1 MAEPQKRIN
10 HTTIRL
16 VRDDV
21 TLFPAEAMVHYARP
35 DLSLGTGYGNA
46 IAVRGGPSIQEEAT
60 KLAPVEV
67 GKAVATKAGELPAKY
82 VIHAVGPR
90 FQEPDAEGKLRQ
102 TALAA
107 LQVAKGLGVKSI
119 AFPPMGAGFYGVPL
133 EVSAKAT
140 LGAIAECATQG
151 KTPLEEVIVCFR
163 DPRELKPFQAAL
175 EKLQ

>member
-1 MAEPQKRIN
+1 MAEGLKRIN
-10 HTTIRL
+10 RTTIRL
-16 VRDDV
+16 IRDDI
-21 TLFPAEAMVHYARP
+21 TQLAAEAMVHYARP
-35 DLSLGTGYGNA
+35 DLNLGTGYGNA
-46 IAVRGGPSIQEEAT
+46 IAVRGGPSIQEEAA

-67 GKAVATKAGELPAKY
+67 GKAVATKAGELPSKY

-90 FQEPDAEGKLRQ
+90 FQEADTEGKLRQ

-107 LQVAKGLGVKSI
+107 LQLAKELGVKSI

-133 EVSAKAT
+133 DVSAKAT

-151 KTPLEEVIVCFR
+151 KTSLEEVILCVR